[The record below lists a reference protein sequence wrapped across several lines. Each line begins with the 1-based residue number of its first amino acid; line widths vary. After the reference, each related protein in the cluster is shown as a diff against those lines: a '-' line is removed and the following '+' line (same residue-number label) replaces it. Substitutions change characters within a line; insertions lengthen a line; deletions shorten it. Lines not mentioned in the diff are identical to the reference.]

1 MGYKSAAQRK
11 AVHANKA
18 DGGKGHPDNKKGP
31 GRKLGNN
38 ALSKLKSK
46 INGPAQTDMSSPVFG
61 FDTGRKPSSGVDAVN
76 AGLAAAANQVTYQST
91 AGKDIANLGSTIGKA
106 IGIAYG
112 KDSSATKAERLENK
126 SEKVAAKGRKAVDE
140 GRDKKADRL
149 LKRAARLEDKSID
162 AEEKAYF
169 KVHGKRK
176 PKEVVSLESEGTAGR
191 FRGFL
196 EEDKPKEK
204 KFGARFGNA
213 PIIDE
218 NLK

>member
-1 MGYKSAAQRK
+1 MGVLNR
-11 AVHANKA
+11 
-18 DGGKGHPDNKKGP
+18 
-31 GRKLGNN
+31 
-38 ALSKLKSK
+38 LKSRMS
-46 INGPAQTDMSSPVFG
+46 GPAQNDMSSPVFG

-76 AGLAAAANQVTYQST
+76 AGLAAAANQVVSQST
-91 AGKDIANLGSTIGKA
+91 VGQDIANLGATIGSA
-106 IGIAYG
+106 IGTAYG
-112 KDSSATKAERLENK
+112 NKETKSERLEKK

-149 LKRAARLEDKSID
+149 LKRAAKLEDRSID

-196 EEDKPKEK
+196 EEDKPEEK

-213 PIIDE
+213 PVIDE